1 MKNSILKKAVGM
13 ITNNFGLKL
22 LAVIISCGLWFMVD
36 SIIDPVERKVFN
48 NIPVEI
54 INTELITNEGKV
66 YEVLD
71 GTDTVNITAIGKSS
85 VFDYVSRD
93 DLKAVADMSE
103 LTFMNTVSIKVSS
116 TRNNSELE
124 FRTNIDNVKLA
135 IEKMERNQKVIN
147 VSTTGEPASGYV
159 VGNIDPSQNVVR
171 YSGPESLIE
180 QIDHIDAVI
189 NINGYSSDINTTADL
204 KIYDAANNEIKSNSI
219 KLNITTVDVAV
230 SILATKIVPLSY
242 VVPDEPAAGYVVN
255 GEMISV
261 PETIVIAGRSS
272 VLDGVSRIVV
282 SDPALTVEDLTESK
296 TTIVNI
302 RKYLPTGVQF
312 ADSSFNGNVS
322 VTIGIEPLVTKEL
335 KVPTRNFAAGFAAG
349 NKPENLNVSLK
360 EVGEQESYTIRIS
373 GTRAAVDAVMDDSVI
388 GVIDMDSLQQKLG
401 LAEWSAGVYQGE
413 LTFNLPDTVKL
424 EQSYQMTVILEEIEQ
439 ESENSVNNEENA
451 DTNNE

>member
-71 GTDTVNITAIGKSS
+71 GTDTVNITVIGKSS

-159 VGNIDPSQNVVR
+159 VGNIDRKSVV
-171 YSGPESLIE
+171 
-180 QIDHIDAVI
+180 
-189 NINGYSSDINTTADL
+189 
-204 KIYDAANNEIKSNSI
+204 
-219 KLNITTVDVAV
+219 
-230 SILATKIVPLSY
+230 
-242 VVPDEPAAGYVVN
+242 
-255 GEMISV
+255 
-261 PETIVIAGRSS
+261 
-272 VLDGVSRIVV
+272 
-282 SDPALTVEDLTESK
+282 
-296 TTIVNI
+296 
-302 RKYLPTGVQF
+302 
-312 ADSSFNGNVS
+312 
-322 VTIGIEPLVTKEL
+322 
-335 KVPTRNFAAGFAAG
+335 
-349 NKPENLNVSLK
+349 
-360 EVGEQESYTIRIS
+360 
-373 GTRAAVDAVMDDSVI
+373 
-388 GVIDMDSLQQKLG
+388 
-401 LAEWSAGVYQGE
+401 
-413 LTFNLPDTVKL
+413 
-424 EQSYQMTVILEEIEQ
+424 
-439 ESENSVNNEENA
+439 
-451 DTNNE
+451 